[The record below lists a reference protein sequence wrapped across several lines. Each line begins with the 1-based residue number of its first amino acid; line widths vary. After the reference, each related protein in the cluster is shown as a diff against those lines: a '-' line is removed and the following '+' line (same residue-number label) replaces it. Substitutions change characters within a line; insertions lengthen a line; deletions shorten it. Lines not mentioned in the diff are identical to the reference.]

1 MAQTAIDV
9 RTVVTVPP
17 QDEAPDAAAPRS
29 SFDYAARPSSGSPQP
44 ASVAPWDAP
53 GALAAADGPTDPRS
67 SPPTGAFTGAAAPLP
82 CRRGAYHAIV
92 DERTELS
99 VGTLCALPDGS
110 WQLIP

>member
-1 MAQTAIDV
+1 MAQTPVDV
-9 RTVVTVPP
+9 QTVVTVPP
-17 QDEAPDAAAPRS
+17 QEEAPDAAAPRS
-29 SFDYAARPSSGSPQP
+29 GFDYAARPTSASPQP

-53 GALAAADGPTDPRS
+53 GVLAAAEGATGSRS

-82 CRRGAYHAIV
+82 CRRGAYRAIV

-99 VGTLCALPDGS
+99 VGTLCSLPDGS